1 VWQNA
6 AGKKQRLMDKEIT
19 QLQQLEAQFWCTRF
33 TVPSKDHAHESAA
46 PHHKANYAAA
56 VCQQAARAWHSST
69 VY

>member
-56 VCQQAARAWHSST
+56 V
-69 VY
+69 